1 MNRFSILALCAVMA
15 FAGGADA
22 GRAGRVGR
30 TNRRGPSARGPYPV
44 FTIQP
49 RPVAAIHLEGAI
61 DVPTAEY
68 LERGLQVA
76 QKEGAQCLIIFL
88 STPGGLGE
96 PMLRMTKAL
105 LNSPLPTVI
114 YVYPAGGFAI
124 SAGTYITLSANIA
137 AMHPATT
144 IGGAHPVNL
153 FSMPESG
160 EQGGE
165 KGGGATGRAADVS
178 MEKITN
184 AFAEQ
189 AKVIAKTRGRNVE
202 WADQAV
208 RESKVV
214 SAEEALKLGV
224 VEIIAD
230 SPGDLLRQLDGREV
244 TVAGGA
250 EVVLHTK
257 GATMREIPP
266 SLRERF
272 LHNLANPDL
281 LLILLVLAGM
291 GIMFELK
298 SPGAILPGVVGGICL
313 LLALYSMSAL
323 PVSSAGV
330 GLILFG
336 MLLLLAELK
345 VPSHGILT
353 VGGVISFVLGG
364 LLLMD
369 TSVAPAIRTSWQVV
383 VVMGVLLVLF
393 FLFIVGAS
401 IRAHRRRVGTGGEG
415 LRQAR
420 GRALGLLAPVGE
432 VLVEGERWR
441 ARAES
446 GSIAADE
453 EIEVVGRDGLTL
465 LVRKKPVER
474 ATGASS

>member
-1 MNRFSILALCAVMA
+1 MNRLNALLLCGMIAL
-15 FAGGADA
+15 G
-22 GRAGRVGR
+22 VGVA
-30 TNRRGPSARGPYPV
+30 TTRRPPFRGSGPPAQIR
-44 FTIQP
+44 I
-49 RPVAAIHLEGAI
+49 EGAI

-68 LERGLQVA
+68 LERSLRVA
-76 QKEGAQCLIIFL
+76 QDGGAQCLIIFL

-137 AMHPATT
+137 AMDPATT

-160 EQGGE
+160 QEGE
-165 KGGGATGRAADVS
+165 DKGGGRAKPSSDAS
-178 MEKITN
+178 MDKITN
-184 AFAEQ
+184 TFAEQ
-189 AKVIAKTRGRNVE
+189 AKVIAKVRGRNVE

-224 VEIIAD
+224 IEIIAD
-230 SPGDLLRQLDGREV
+230 SPGDLLRQLDGRKV
-244 TVAGGA
+244 TVARGIQ
-250 EVVLHTK
+250 VVLHTK

-266 SLRERF
+266 SARERF

-281 LLILLVLAGM
+281 LLILLVLAAV

-298 SPGAILPGVVGGICL
+298 SPGAILPGVIGGLCL

-323 PVSSAGV
+323 PVSYVGV

-353 VGGVISFVLGG
+353 VGGIISFVLGAV
-364 LLLMD
+364 LLMD
-369 TSVAPAIRTSWQVV
+369 TSVSPAIRVSWQVII
-383 VVMGVLLVLF
+383 VMGVLMVLF
-393 FLFIVGAS
+393 FLFVVGAS
-401 IRAHRRRVGTGGEG
+401 IRAHRRKVDTGEEG

-420 GRALGLLAPVGE
+420 GHALGKLAPLGE

-441 ARAES
+441 ARATSE
-446 GSIAADE
+446 SIAEGE
-453 EIEVVGRDGLTL
+453 EIEVVGQDGLTL
-465 LVRKKPVER
+465 LVRKRPADT

>member
-1 MNRFSILALCAVMA
+1 MNRLNALLICGMIAL
-15 FAGGADA
+15 G
-22 GRAGRVGR
+22 VGVG
-30 TNRRGPSARGPYPV
+30 TSRGPAVHGSGPPAR
-44 FTIQP
+44 IQ
-49 RPVAAIHLEGAI
+49 IEGAI

-68 LERGLQVA
+68 LERSLRVA
-76 QKEGAQCLIIFL
+76 QDGGAQCLIIFL

-144 IGGAHPVNL
+144 IGGAHPANL

-160 EQGGE
+160 QEGE
-165 KGGGATGRAADVS
+165 DKGGGRAKPSSDAAMD
-178 MEKITN
+178 KITN
-184 AFAEQ
+184 TFAEQ
-189 AKVIAKTRGRNVE
+189 AKVIAKVRGRNVE
-202 WADQAV
+202 WANQAV

-230 SPGDLLRQLDGREV
+230 SPGDLLSQLDGRKV

-250 EVVLHTK
+250 QVVLHTK
-257 GATMREIPP
+257 GAMMREIPP
-266 SLRERF
+266 SARERF

-323 PVSSAGV
+323 PVTTAGV
-330 GLILFG
+330 GLIIFA

-353 VGGVISFVLGG
+353 VGGVISFVLGAV
-364 LLLMD
+364 LLMD
-369 TSVAPAIRTSWQVV
+369 TSVAPAIRTSWQVII
-383 VVMGVLLVLF
+383 VMAVLLVLF
-393 FLFIVGAS
+393 FGFVVGAG
-401 IRAHRRRVGTGGEG
+401 IRAHRRKVGTGGEG
-415 LRQAR
+415 LQQAR
-420 GRALGLLAPVGE
+420 GRALGLLAPAGE

-446 GSIAADE
+446 GSIAEGE
-453 EIEVVGRDGLTL
+453 EIEVVGQDGLTL
-465 LVRKKPVER
+465 LVRKRSVER